1 MRVEAAALAG
11 GIFGVLGT
19 LCFLVAFATDYWLLA
34 SDNCETYT
42 IQNTPTWETNANA
55 TEVGQIISFTSCL
68 FLLTQIQYILE
79 VIF

>member
-1 MRVEAAALAG
+1 MRVGAASLAG

-42 IQNTPTWETNANA
+42 IQTTPTWDTDANI
-55 TEVGQIISFTSCL
+55 TEVGLIISFTN
-68 FLLTQIQYILE
+68 
-79 VIF
+79 